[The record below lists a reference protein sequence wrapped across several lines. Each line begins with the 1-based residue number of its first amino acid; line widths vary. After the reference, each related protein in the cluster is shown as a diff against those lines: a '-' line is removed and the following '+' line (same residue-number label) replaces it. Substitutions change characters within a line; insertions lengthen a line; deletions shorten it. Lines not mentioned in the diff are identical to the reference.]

1 MRAVARQEAK
11 KVVRANIEAKQYD
24 GTESAVIDWSGAT
37 YSFTAS
43 VFSGGSAMSQGT
55 GNGQYIGSTIKP
67 TYLMIRGYVNVS
79 DATNLMRI
87 VVLQV
92 KGGGTPSAANVF
104 ESVSNIRA
112 PLSPLEK
119 DYDKTYNVLAD
130 RLISVNGVAVPQRPW
145 KIKLSGRKMRKIE
158 FNDGA
163 GTIEANGLYLIALSD
178 SGAAVH
184 PTLTYEWR
192 LHYTDA

>member
-1 MRAVARQEAK
+1 MARQEAR
-11 KVVRANIEAKQYD
+11 KVVRSNIEAKQYD
-24 GTESAVIDWSGAT
+24 GTESAVIDWSGTT
-37 YSFTAS
+37 YSITNS

-55 GNGQYIGSTIKP
+55 GNGQYIGSSIKP
-67 TYLMIRGYVNVS
+67 TYVMIRGFVNVS
-79 DATNLMRI
+79 DSTNLMRI

-92 KGGGTPSAANVF
+92 KGGGVPTAATVF
-104 ESVSNIRA
+104 ESTANIRA

-119 DYDKTYNVLAD
+119 NYDKTYNVLAD
-130 RLISVNGVAVPQRPW
+130 RLISVNGVAMPQRPF

-163 GTIEANGLYLIALSD
+163 GTIEANGVYVVAVSD